1 MASWPFVPG
10 PETLEAGRDTQ
21 TRPEETGVRTMWDP
35 WQDLHRIVDAVSDTP
50 SIFNDWPWQFRVVSA
65 DRIELHAAG
74 GALGQ
79 GLVPAGAGSEGG
91 DPPAVPGRPDVL
103 AREAYISCG
112 AALYNLRAAIR
123 VAGHDHT
130 VWLLPNPRKRPT
142 LLASVE
148 IMTGRIAHVPPG
160 AEELYEAMLLRRTS
174 REPLRAPRV
183 PLPILVEM
191 ENAAAA
197 ERGWLRIVHP
207 GQARYLLSESARAAQ
222 ILLDADRWDKERPEI
237 RHRLAEFQAA
247 RGRVNGVSRPG
258 RGDLHDTAGPAEA
271 FQPAERFGWGPQ
283 AQLMALSTDDDRPLD
298 WLRAG
303 QALQRALLTATRYS
317 MSAAYG
323 RMARSVAEKDHGLP
337 ARRFLPLRRRAQA
350 RFGVAVSPLTQLL
363 QLEDLRG
370 EDRHWPRKWYYRW
383 PWWWYPEVPQMVLRV
398 GYVPVEPHRVSRELA
413 QPLVDERVQPPDEY
427 YPSSYRRRASG
438 LSG

>member
-1 MASWPFVPG
+1 
-10 PETLEAGRDTQ
+10 
-21 TRPEETGVRTMWDP
+21 MWDP
-35 WQDLHRIVDAVSDTP
+35 WQDLQRIVDAVGDTP
-50 SIFNDWPWQFRVVSA
+50 SIFDDWPWQFRVVAA

-79 GLVPAGAGSEGG
+79 GLVPVGG
-91 DPPAVPGRPDVL
+91 DGESGPDSSPHPNAL

-112 AALYNLRAAIR
+112 AALYNLRLAIR

-183 PLPILVEM
+183 PLPLLVEM
-191 ENAAAA
+191 ESAAAA
-197 ERGWLRIVHP
+197 ERGWLRIIHP
-207 GQARYLLSESARAAQ
+207 RQARYLLSESARAAQ
-222 ILLDADRWDKERPEI
+222 ILLDTDRWDQERPEI
-237 RHRLAEFQAA
+237 RRRLAEFQAA
-247 RGRVNGVSRPG
+247 RGRVRVNGVP
-258 RGDLHDTAGPAEA
+258 HDTARPAEA
-271 FQPAERFGWGPQ
+271 FEPAEWFGWGHQ

-303 QALQRALLTATRYS
+303 QALQHALLTATRYS

-323 RMARSVAEKDHGLP
+323 RMARSHAEKDHGGLP
-337 ARRFLPLRRRAQA
+337 ARRFLPFGRGPQA

-363 QLEDLRG
+363 ELEDIRG

-398 GYVPVEPHRVSRELA
+398 GYVPVEPRPVSRELA
-413 QPLVDERVQPPDEY
+413 KPLVDERVQPPHEY
-427 YPSSYRRRASG
+427 YPTSYRQRAPTIRALGSQPPD
-438 LSG
+438 